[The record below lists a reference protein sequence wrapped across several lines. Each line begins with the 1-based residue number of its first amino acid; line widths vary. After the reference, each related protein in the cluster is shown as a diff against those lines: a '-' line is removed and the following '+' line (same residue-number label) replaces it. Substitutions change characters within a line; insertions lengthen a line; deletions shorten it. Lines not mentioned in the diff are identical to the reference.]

1 MKTIEQIL
9 FIDDDEIN
17 NLISERIVKKNIKDS
32 LTLSSFQYAEEGLRY
47 IKSEAFKLE
56 EDKFILL
63 FLDIN
68 MPFLNGWEVL
78 EQIELMGEVVY
89 KKLIIFMLSSSIDP
103 IDKTKAIENKLVC
116 EFIEKP
122 LTANIILRIMNNYNI
137 PISENKI

>member
-122 LTANIILRIMNNYNI
+122 LNANIILRIMNNYNI

>member
-47 IKSEAFKLE
+47 IKSEALKLE
-56 EDKFILL
+56 EDEFILL